1 MPFIDILIFAVIALF
16 LIFRLRSILGGRE
29 GFEKPQ
35 PKSKPQS
42 AKDNVINF
50 KDQSSVTE
58 PIMLNGSGLKDL
70 RKMDP
75 SFKEDEFLDGAKA
88 AFSLILGAFA
98 EGNVGELRRYLGFD
112 LYEEF
117 SGAIHQRNSAGE
129 ILKIDVEKVKDV
141 QLLDSEIIEGIAT
154 VSVKYITV
162 QSRTLTDASD
172 NIIDEDSVSSETI
185 EDIWVFERDI
195 RSSDPNWRLVETGT
209 AEND

>member
-141 QLLDSEIIEGIAT
+141 QLLDSEIIEGKAT
-154 VSVKYITV
+154 VSVKYVTV

>member
-154 VSVKYITV
+154 VSVKYVTV